1 MTIGPDLRT
10 GADLSHDHEI
20 TALGVDLPARTH
32 WLVDHQG
39 SRQGLAALS
48 PAVGVG
54 IAFGRVL
61 RFVCCCILRLAFGR
75 ILRLAF
81 GRILRLVSGRNLS
94 LARWRRAPNR
104 EITESDRR
112 RRLVMLIAAILHADG
127 DQPADLEPHHDA
139 SNYIFN
145 IVGRTAEVDHH
156 RRIFQ
161 EIGRIGGL
169 LFEPGNKVRIV
180 DILKRHHQDRE

>member
-1 MTIGPDLRT
+1 
-10 GADLSHDHEI
+10 
-20 TALGVDLPARTH
+20 
-32 WLVDHQG
+32 
-39 SRQGLAALS
+39 
-48 PAVGVG
+48 
-54 IAFGRVL
+54 
-61 RFVCCCILRLAFGR
+61 
-75 ILRLAF
+75 
-81 GRILRLVSGRNLS
+81 
-94 LARWRRAPNR
+94 
-104 EITESDRR
+104 
-112 RRLVMLIAAILHADG
+112 MLIAAILHADG

-180 DILKRHHQDRE
+180 DILKRHHQDRERACLEPERLDELLLYCGIHAHPSAPRQSTGCQ